1 MQLEYWRLGPTVS
14 SVSEL
19 FCVPNPLHNAYM
31 GLTQSHLCW
40 WLLAALPVRL
50 LEWGCLIPKQC
61 LLLPVSP
68 LPICVDLLTHVGTRG
83 TVLALFLYMALASRG
98 VRIDLR
104 AGRESRVARDVCSLL
119 TTVRPGSVYE
129 LPSPEAT
136 NPSYCASDSQVA
148 LLGRCE
154 YMHLY
159 LLSLF
164 CTKIWSVLRF
174 TKNWLWVLMFNEHI
188 FT

>member
-19 FCVPNPLHNAYM
+19 FRVPNPLHNAYM

-83 TVLALFLYMALASRG
+83 TVLALFLCMALASRG

-104 AGRESRVARDVCSLL
+104 AGRESRVAWDVCSLL
-119 TTVRPGSVYE
+119 TTVRPGSVWATITGSNEPIILCFWFSSCSLGKMRVHAFIPTLPVLYQDTVCAEIHKE
-129 LPSPEAT
+129 LALG
-136 NPSYCASDSQVA
+136 SYV
-148 LLGRCE
+148 
-154 YMHLY
+154 
-159 LLSLF
+159 
-164 CTKIWSVLRF
+164 
-174 TKNWLWVLMFNEHI
+174 
-188 FT
+188 